1 MPDMCKAG
9 LWAVLDAAHT
19 VLRMVDAS
27 DQTAAQTDETLDAV
41 SVAVATIERAARDAE
56 HVLPEFRSLSFGGGA
71 QR

>member
-19 VLRMVDAS
+19 ALRMVDAS
-27 DQTAAQTDETLDAV
+27 DQMVPQTNETLDAV
-41 SVAVATIERAARDAE
+41 SVAVATIERAARDAK
-56 HVLPEFRSLSFGGGA
+56 HVLPEF

>member
-19 VLRMVDAS
+19 ALRMVDAS
-27 DQTAAQTDETLDAV
+27 DQMVPQTDETLDAV
-41 SVAVATIERAARDAE
+41 SVAVATIERAARDAK
-56 HVLPEFRSLSFGGGA
+56 HVLPEF